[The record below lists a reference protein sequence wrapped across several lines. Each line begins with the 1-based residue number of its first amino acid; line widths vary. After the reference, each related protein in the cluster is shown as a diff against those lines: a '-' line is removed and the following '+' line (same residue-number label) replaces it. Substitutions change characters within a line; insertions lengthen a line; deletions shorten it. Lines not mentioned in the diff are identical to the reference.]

1 MSIHKTLLSFAVLG
15 ILAAPGFAQAE
26 SPYVSEKGEA
36 SYSGPLPAS
45 VTQRVAGQTPRSMGA
60 APAPGVSRE
69 QVLQELQAFKRN
81 PVTADGYRFI
91 GGEIGYVFEGRKS
104 GN

>member
-1 MSIHKTLLSFAVLG
+1 MFINKTFLSFALLG
-15 ILAAPGFAQAE
+15 ALAAPSFAQAD
-26 SPYVSEKGEA
+26 SSYASERGEA
-36 SYSGPLPAS
+36 TYSGPLPAN
-45 VTQRVAGQTPRSMGA
+45 VTQRVSGQTPRSMGA
-60 APAPGVSRE
+60 ASAAGVSRE

-104 GN
+104 AK